1 MKAIFATYPEL
12 LFIDTAYKL
21 SNLRMPVFIQLII
34 DGNGESKIVS
44 VFVVS
49 TEHSDTL
56 ESLLNIFK
64 ENNPAWTEIKI
75 VLSDKDFTER
85 SVYGRAFPLA

>member
-34 DGNGESKIVS
+34 DGNGESENVS

-49 TEHSDTL
+49 TT
-56 ESLLNIFK
+56 F
-64 ENNPAWTEIKI
+64 
-75 VLSDKDFTER
+75 
-85 SVYGRAFPLA
+85 

>member
-1 MKAIFATYPEL
+1 MHITDKTIQVIAGDNGILRAMYYQDVSMKAVFATYPEL

-34 DGNGESKIVS
+34 DGNGESENVS

-49 TEHSDTL
+49 TT
-56 ESLLNIFK
+56 F
-64 ENNPAWTEIKI
+64 
-75 VLSDKDFTER
+75 
-85 SVYGRAFPLA
+85 

>member
-1 MKAIFATYPEL
+1 MYYQDVSMKAVFATYPEL

-34 DGNGESKIVS
+34 DGNGESENVS

-49 TEHSDTL
+49 TT
-56 ESLLNIFK
+56 F
-64 ENNPAWTEIKI
+64 
-75 VLSDKDFTER
+75 
-85 SVYGRAFPLA
+85 